1 MKNLVFIIAD
11 QLSRSILLPFCNKDY
26 GFEALKQLAEHGII
40 ATKYHTP
47 SAVCTPSRGC
57 ILTGLTPFRHGAYR
71 NGKNIGMDVKGCA
84 SVLKDNGYDV
94 SYIGKWHLGKNR
106 QMGDSLKNDNL
117 LGFSFIGPEVE
128 IGHAKSISKDGKTL
142 FATIQE
148 NEEYTTDYL
157 TRNAISYIDKACK
170 SPFALFISY
179 PDPHQPYLVRKP
191 YSNMYAPYEMSIP
204 ETFYQEKLPDW
215 AEEDEWGRQ
224 HYFPLS
230 MFERKEYFQ
239 SAKAQYLGEV
249 KCIDDS
255 ISLILDTLEKKDLLD
270 NTTIVFTSDHGD
282 YLGQHGLMEKNNLY
296 DDVYSPPLFIMD
308 KRLSGTMD
316 SPMSAEDLM
325 ITLFS
330 LCGIS
335 TPYFPG
341 EDLSRCFLYH
351 EDKYKDL
358 FIYPSDV
365 PRAGIITDEYKLCF
379 VGKSWDG
386 KKEFKDHILFSRKN
400 DKAEQNNLFEKY
412 KNTSIVTQL
421 ASRILDKM
429 KKENVPSSLL
439 PPALY
444 HYSKE
449 SERK

>member
-1 MKNLVFIIAD
+1 
-11 QLSRSILLPFCNKDY
+11 
-26 GFEALKQLAEHGII
+26 
-40 ATKYHTP
+40 
-47 SAVCTPSRGC
+47 
-57 ILTGLTPFRHGAYR
+57 
-71 NGKNIGMDVKGCA
+71 
-84 SVLKDNGYDV
+84 
-94 SYIGKWHLGKNR
+94 
-106 QMGDSLKNDNL
+106 
-117 LGFSFIGPEVE
+117 
-128 IGHAKSISKDGKTL
+128 
-142 FATIQE
+142 
-148 NEEYTTDYL
+148 
-157 TRNAISYIDKACK
+157 
-170 SPFALFISY
+170 
-179 PDPHQPYLVRKP
+179 
-191 YSNMYAPYEMSIP
+191 
-204 ETFYQEKLPDW
+204 
-215 AEEDEWGRQ
+215 
-224 HYFPLS
+224 

-365 PRAGIITDEYKLCF
+365 PRAGIITYEYKLCF